1 MSPPQSHPL
10 LTAPIGRSLWR
21 LAAPTT
27 AVMIVQTFVAIAETY
42 FFGRLGTDALAGFAL
57 VFPFMMMMTM
67 MAAGGMGG
75 GVAAAMARALGG
87 KRLEDARA
95 LVLHA
100 LVLGLGLSMLFTLL
114 AWTVGPALFRLLGG
128 SGAALAHAEIY
139 SHVLFTGAIAIWA
152 NFFFAAMLRG
162 AGDAATP
169 GRYML
174 ISSVAQIP
182 LSGVLALG
190 VGSWD
195 GLGMAGPAVSSV
207 VTMGISALFQARALW
222 RGKAGF
228 RPSLTGIPLRGRLFW
243 EILKVGLLA
252 SFSAFTANLT
262 AMMVTGL
269 VGRFGVTALAG
280 YGIGVR
286 LEFMLVPL
294 AFGIGSGLTT
304 LVGVAAGANDWKRA
318 VRAAWIGGLAAF
330 ALIGT
335 FGWIVALC
343 AEGWARLFSTDTAVI
358 AATVAY
364 ITHVAP
370 FYCLFGLGMT
380 LSFASQGAGRMK
392 APFFAGILRLI
403 VATGGGW
410 YAVERLGL
418 GLDGVFAAIAVGMI
432 LFGVTIAGPLLIK
445 PWGPK
450 RSLSRGKLA
459 FPTGAS
465 PTGASDGPR
474 PFKTVDDRHLEPQP
488 R

>member
-1 MSPPQSHPL
+1 VSHPL
-10 LTAPIGRSLWR
+10 LTAPIGRSLWQ

-27 AVMIVQTFVAIAETY
+27 AVMIVQTFVAIGETY
-42 FFGRLGTDALAGFAL
+42 FFGRLGTEALAGFAL
-57 VFPFMMMMTM
+57 VFPFMMLMTM

-87 KRLEDARA
+87 KRLADARA

-100 LVLGLGLSMLFTLL
+100 LVLGLGFALLFSLL
-114 AWTVGPALFRLLGG
+114 AWTIAPTLFRLLGG
-128 SGAALAHAEIY
+128 EGKALANAETY
-139 SHVLFTGAIAIWA
+139 SHVLFTGSAAVWA
-152 NFFFAAMLRG
+152 NFFFAALLRG
-162 AGDAATP
+162 GGDAATP

-174 ISSVAQIP
+174 IFSVLQIP

-190 VGSWD
+190 IGDWN
-195 GLGMAGPAVSSV
+195 GLGMAGPAASSV
-207 VTMGISALFQARALW
+207 ITMACAALLQARALW
-222 RGKAGF
+222 RGKLGF
-228 RPSLTGIPLRGRLFW
+228 TPALTGIPLQGRLFW
-243 EILKVGLLA
+243 EILKVGLIA
-252 SFSAFTANLT
+252 SFSALTANLT
-262 AMMVTGL
+262 AMLVTGL
-269 VGRFGVTALAG
+269 VGRFGVAALAG

-304 LVGVAAGANDWKRA
+304 LVGVAAGAHDWKRA
-318 VRAAWIGGLAAF
+318 VRVAWTGGLVAF
-330 ALIGT
+330 VLIGA
-335 FGWIVALC
+335 FGWIVALVP
-343 AEGWARLFSTDTAVI
+343 EGWARLFTSDPQVV

-392 APFFAGILRLI
+392 APFFAGIARLI

-410 YAVERLGL
+410 FAVERLGT
-418 GLDGVFAAIAVGMI
+418 GLDGVFTAIAVGI
-432 LFGVTIAGPLLIK
+432 VLFGAMIAGPLLVK

-450 RSLSRGKLA
+450 RVRLA
-459 FPTGAS
+459 PA
-465 PTGASDGPR
+465 TGASDGP
-474 PFKTVDDRHLEPQP
+474 PLDDRNLEPQP